1 MHNVTKHEKAP
12 SRHSN
17 HRHRLQSVYL
27 TPEHT
32 TLHHTVPPYHH
43 HTQGILYISIHT
55 PVSRSVVRMTTVL
68 EAMMTAPSGDRWL
81 EAHNDPLA
89 NIYTF
94 SSCVALSDLRC
105 RYVHLHLQLSNYLQ
119 LSITIY
125 NYLQR

>member
-12 SRHSN
+12 GRQSN
-17 HRHRLQSVYL
+17 HRHRHVPVLLSVYL
-27 TPEHT
+27 TPGHT

-43 HTQGILYISIHT
+43 HTQCILNISIHT
-55 PVSRSVVRMTTVL
+55 PVSGSVIRMTTVL
-68 EAMMTAPSGDRWL
+68 EAMMSAPSGDRWL

-105 RYVHLHLQLSNYLQ
+105 RY
-119 LSITIY
+119 IY
-125 NYLQR
+125 NYNYLIIYIYL